1 MPSFRGSGRG
11 KNKKSN
17 TSDNKKSNDDELKE
31 KANAAKEEGNEAFK
45 NKDYLTAYGHF
56 STAIALDS
64 ENELFYSNRSG
75 AAVHLGKFVE
85 AIKDA
90 QKCIELNPEWAKG
103 YNRLGVAQMQ
113 NGQIKRAIETFEE
126 GLLLDPTNTAL
137 QTALTDCQEK
147 LNTEK
152 KAEETGPKEP
162 VIGIDLGTT
171 YSCVG
176 VWMNGT
182 VEILEDDGGQRTVP
196 SYVAWNEDGERL
208 LGHRAKD
215 QAAKNLDGTIFDIKR
230 ILGQRMNDPIVQKE
244 VKGFPFKVEADD
256 HEKPVIVVGERR
268 MSPEEI
274 SAMVLTKMKSIAE
287 TKLGQPVK
295 KAVITCP
302 AYFNDAQR
310 QATKAAGQ
318 IAGLEVMRIINEP
331 TAAAIAYGLDQKA
344 KGARNVLIFDL
355 GGGTFDVSIL
365 RIEDGM
371 FEVKA
376 TGGDTH
382 LGGEDFDNDF
392 VGILVQE
399 LKRQTKGAVDI
410 LKDKKAMRRL
420 KASAEKAK
428 RDLSSNVVTKV
439 EIMVDGED
447 YLIDATRAK
456 FEQVNG
462 QWFEKTLATVK
473 NVLKDAKMET
483 THIDDVV
490 LVGGSTRIPKVQQL
504 LTDFFDGRQLCKS
517 INPDEA
523 VAYGAAVQG
532 AILGGVK
539 SDVTDSLL
547 LVDVTP
553 LSLGVETEGKHMSTI
568 IPRNTS
574 IPCKRM
580 EVYTTTEDWQ
590 TSIEM
595 RIFEGERICTDQNHL
610 LGEFEI
616 NGVECA
622 KKGIPQVQVTFALDS
637 NGILDV
643 TAKDTTTGA
652 TANCTISDAC
662 KGLSAEEIE
671 TMLADAEKYKVQD
684 EEVRKK
690 VECAREMDELAYAV
704 DEKGSL
710 RSKGEASD
718 IMEWLTQNMS
728 NLSLSDMQVKQK
740 ELVKIAAACR

>member
-1 MPSFRGSGRG
+1 MPPFRGGNRN
-11 KNKKSN
+11 NKKGKTSGSN
-17 TSDNKKSNDDELKE
+17 AKSSDGKD
-31 KANAAKEEGNEAFK
+31 KALEAKELGNEAFK

-56 STAIALDS
+56 STAIALDP
-64 ENELFYSNRSG
+64 EEPVFYSNRSG
-75 AAVHLGKFVE
+75 AAVFLGKYEE

-90 QKCIELNPEWAKG
+90 EKCIDLNPEWVKG
-103 YNRLGVAQMQ
+103 YNRLGVAQMHNNQ
-113 NGQIKRAIETFEE
+113 VTKAMETLEK
-126 GLLLDPTNTAL
+126 GLKLDPTNTAIQASIAEC
-137 QTALTDCQEK
+137 QTKMKPKTAE
-147 LNTEK
+147 
-152 KAEETGPKEP
+152 EETGPIEP

-182 VEILEDDGGQRTVP
+182 VEILEDEGGQRTVP

-215 QAAKNLDGTIFDIKR
+215 QASRNLEKTVFDVKR
-230 ILGQRMNDPIVQKE
+230 ILGQRMTDPQVQAE
-244 VKGFPFKVEADD
+244 VKNLPFQVTADEAQKPLIQIDD
-256 HEKPVIVVGERR
+256 RNYR
-268 MSPEEI
+268 PEEI
-274 SAMVLTKMKSIAE
+274 SAMVLTKMKEIAE
-287 TKLGQPVK
+287 TKLGQTVK
-295 KAVITCP
+295 KAVITTP

-331 TAAAIAYGLDQKA
+331 TAAALAYGLDKKC
-344 KGARNVLIFDL
+344 KGGSNVLIFDL

-392 VGILVQE
+392 VTFLAAE
-399 LKRQTKGAVDI
+399 LKRTKKVDMS
-410 LKDKKAMRRL
+410 KDKKALRRL
-420 KASAEKAK
+420 KAAAEKAK
-428 RDLSSNVVTKV
+428 RDLSSNVTTKL
-439 EIMVDGED
+439 EIMVDGDD
-447 YLIDATRAK
+447 YLLDASRAK
-456 FEQVNG
+456 FEQVN
-462 QWFEKTLATVK
+462 QSWFEKTLTTVK
-473 NVLKDAKMET
+473 LVLKDAKMET
-483 THIDDVV
+483 KDIDDVV

-504 LTDFFDGRQLCKS
+504 LTDFFDGRSLCKS

-539 SDVTDSLL
+539 SDITDSLL

-574 IPCKRM
+574 IPCKRT
-580 EVYTTTEDWQ
+580 ETYTTTEDYQ

-595 RIFEGERICTDQNHL
+595 RIFEGERVCTDQNHL
-610 LGEFEI
+610 LGEFDI
-616 NGVECA
+616 NGVERA
-622 KKGIPQVQVTFALDS
+622 KKGIPQVEVTFALDS

-643 TAKDTTTGA
+643 TAKDKTTSA
-652 TANCTISDAC
+652 TANIQISDAC

-690 VECAREMDELAYAV
+690 VELAREMDELAYKVEERGGHDAKA
-704 DEKGSL
+704 D
-710 RSKGEASD
+710 AQD
-718 IMEWLTQNMS
+718 IMDWLTNNMG
-728 NLSLSDMQVKQK
+728 NLSLSDLQSKQK
-740 ELVKIAAACR
+740 ELVRIAASCR

>member
-1 MPSFRGSGRG
+1 MPPFRGGNRN
-11 KNKKSN
+11 NKK
-17 TSDNKKSNDDELKE
+17 KSSSGGAKPGEGKD
-31 KANAAKEEGNEAFK
+31 KALEAKELGNEAFK

-56 STAIALDS
+56 STAIALDP
-64 ENELFYSNRSG
+64 EEPVFYSNRSG
-75 AAVHLGKFVE
+75 AAVFLGKYEE

-90 QKCIELNPEWAKG
+90 EKCVEINPEWVKG
-103 YNRLGVAQMQ
+103 YNRLGVAQMHNNQ
-113 NGQIKRAIETFEE
+113 VNKAMETLEK
-126 GLLLDPTNTAL
+126 GLKLDPTNTAI
-137 QTALTDCQEK
+137 QASIAECQSK
-147 LNTEK
+147 MK
-152 KAEETGPKEP
+152 PKAQEETGPIEP

-182 VEILEDDGGQRTVP
+182 VEILEDEGGQRTVP
-196 SYVAWNEDGERL
+196 SYVAWNDDGERL

-215 QAAKNLDGTIFDIKR
+215 QAARNLDKTVFDVKR
-230 ILGQRMNDPIVQKE
+230 ILGQRMTDPQVQAEIKNL
-244 VKGFPFKVEADD
+244 PFKVTADEAQ
-256 HEKPVIVVGERR
+256 KPVIHIDDREYK
-268 MSPEEI
+268 PEEI
-274 SAMVLTKMKSIAE
+274 SAMVLTKMKQIAE
-287 TKLGQPVK
+287 TKLGQTVK
-295 KAVITCP
+295 KAVITTP

-331 TAAAIAYGLDQKA
+331 TAAALAYGLDKKC
-344 KGARNVLIFDL
+344 KGGSNVLIFDL

-392 VGILVQE
+392 VTFLANE
-399 LKRQTKGAVDI
+399 LKRTKKVDMS
-410 LKDKKAMRRL
+410 KDKKALRRL
-420 KASAEKAK
+420 KAAAEKAK
-428 RDLSSNVVTKV
+428 RDLSSNVTTKL
-439 EIMVDGED
+439 EIMVDGDD
-447 YLIDATRAK
+447 YLLDASRAK
-456 FEQVNG
+456 FEQVNQG
-462 QWFEKTLATVK
+462 WFEKTLTTVK
-473 NVLKDAKMET
+473 SVLRDAKMET
-483 THIDDVV
+483 KDIDDVV

-504 LTDFFDGRQLCKS
+504 LTDFFDGRALCKS

-539 SDVTDSLL
+539 SDITDSLL

-574 IPCKRM
+574 IPCKRT
-580 EVYTTTEDWQ
+580 ETYTTTEDYQ

-595 RIFEGERICTDQNHL
+595 RIFEGERVCTDQNHL
-610 LGEFEI
+610 LGEFDI
-616 NGVECA
+616 NGVERA
-622 KKGIPQVQVTFALDS
+622 KKGIPQVEVTFALDS

-643 TAKDTTTGA
+643 TAKDKTTGA
-652 TANCTISDAC
+652 TANIQISDAC

-671 TMLADAEKYKVQD
+671 TMLADAEKYKAQD

-690 VECAREMDELAYAV
+690 VELAREMDELAYKVEERGGHDAKA
-704 DEKGSL
+704 D
-710 RSKGEASD
+710 AQD
-718 IMEWLTQNMS
+718 IMDWLTNNMG
-728 NLSLSDMQVKQK
+728 NLSLSDLQSKQK
-740 ELVKIAAACR
+740 ELVRIAASCR